1 LQILTLQANVDDRSH
16 NKEAVERSVS
26 ELKRLMQDHKGV
38 ISAEDLIL
46 AADDLF
52 QLSYNDEAKSLLEVL
67 ICNHHD
73 DSQWSGR
80 VVDLLNKHNM
90 QNDAD
95 ELMERSRGVLKRVH
109 DKCIGLLKKGGLEQ
123 AVELLNKT
131 VDEYPSNRTIVLM
144 AVSAMI
150 DYMKEFGLDP
160 AFQFRC
166 RYSLNQLLVKN
177 GDDSAADKYMKE
189 LNKIVI

>member
-1 LQILTLQANVDDRSH
+1 
-16 NKEAVERSVS
+16 
-26 ELKRLMQDHKGV
+26 MQDHKGV
-38 ISAEDLIL
+38 ILAEDLIL

-52 QLSYNDEAKSLLEVL
+52 KLSLNDQAKSLLEVL
-67 ICNHHD
+67 MCNHHD
-73 DSQWSGR
+73 DSDWSVR
-80 VVDLLNKHNM
+80 VIDLLSKHNM
-90 QNDAD
+90 QKDAD
-95 ELMERSRGVLKRVH
+95 ELMKKSKGVLKGIH
-109 DKCIGLLKKGGLEQ
+109 ENCIGLLKRGGLEQ

-166 RYSLNQLLVKN
+166 RYSLNRLLMKN
-177 GDDSAADKYMKE
+177 SEDGAAGKYMNA